1 MRHSPYRE
9 LTIRRP
15 PCRKTSMHSQDLLSN
30 ETAFESDFPARRP
43 FYSLQKL
50 PTYINVTATRN
61 ISFPKS
67 GVRAR
72 PVLLSFNAEG
82 CKRKLVPLPVRASES
97 VPTWKYLFREPQEK
111 RMWEVFVTN
120 LISVLRVCTNLK
132 QSQTTAFLVFAYPC
146 RSEISDHA
154 SVPIGS
160 HGIKCMGSVWS
171 ASSCFSSK

>member
-82 CKRKLVPLPVRASES
+82 CKRKLVPLPVRASGFVPYYFQPSGRSSPSTES
-97 VPTWKYLFREPQEK
+97 SIFLSLTIRSRRAVFGSLFSK
-111 RMWEVFVTN
+111 RTLFTS
-120 LISVLRVCTNLK
+120 SV
-132 QSQTTAFLVFAYPC
+132 
-146 RSEISDHA
+146 
-154 SVPIGS
+154 IGS
-160 HGIKCMGSVWS
+160 VT
-171 ASSCFSSK
+171 

>member
-82 CKRKLVPLPVRASES
+82 CKRKLVPLPVRASGRASGS
-97 VPTWKYLFREPQEK
+97 VPTWKYLFREPQEPECGK
-111 RMWEVFVTN
+111 FLF
-120 LISVLRVCTNLK
+120 LIISSLPADPLLPRKAPFFCLSPSDQEE
-132 QSQTTAFLVFAYPC
+132 QS
-146 RSEISDHA
+146 SDLYFQRGPY
-154 SVPIGS
+154 SPPP
-160 HGIKCMGSVWS
+160 
-171 ASSCFSSK
+171 

>member
-67 GVRAR
+67 G
-72 PVLLSFNAEG
+72 FNAEG
-82 CKRKLVPLPVRASES
+82 CKRKLVPLPVRASGS
-97 VPTWKYLFREPQEK
+97 VPTWKYLFREPQEPECGK
-111 RMWEVFVTN
+111 FLF
-120 LISVLRVCTNLK
+120 LIISSLPADPLLPRKAPFFCLSPSD
-132 QSQTTAFLVFAYPC
+132 QEGPSSDLYSQRGLCLP
-146 RSEISDHA
+146 
-154 SVPIGS
+154 PP
-160 HGIKCMGSVWS
+160 
-171 ASSCFSSK
+171 

>member
-82 CKRKLVPLPVRASES
+82 CKRKLVPLPVRASGS

-120 LISVLRVCTNLK
+120 LIPVFRVSTKPETVSDNSIFGFHKSL
-132 QSQTTAFLVFAYPC
+132 SQ
-146 RSEISDHA
+146 
-154 SVPIGS
+154 
-160 HGIKCMGSVWS
+160 
-171 ASSCFSSK
+171 

>member
-61 ISFPKS
+61 ISFPKA

-82 CKRKLVPLPVRASES
+82 CKRKLVPLPVRASGS
-97 VPTWKYLFREPQEK
+97 VPTWKYLFREPQE
-111 RMWEVFVTN
+111 TG
-120 LISVLRVCTNLK
+120 C
-132 QSQTTAFLVFAYPC
+132 
-146 RSEISDHA
+146 
-154 SVPIGS
+154 GS
-160 HGIKCMGSVWS
+160 FC
-171 ASSCFSSK
+171 CFSSLRASPVLFDQLYDDRDRVGLVAF

>member
-1 MRHSPYRE
+1 MRHSPYQER
-9 LTIRRP
+9 TIRRP

-82 CKRKLVPLPVRASES
+82 CKRKFVPLPVRASGS
-97 VPTWKYLFREPQEK
+97 VPTWKYLFREPQEPECGK
-111 RMWEVFVTN
+111 FLF
-120 LISVLRVCTNLK
+120 LIISSLPADPLLPRKAPFFCLSPSD
-132 QSQTTAFLVFAYPC
+132 QEGLSSDLYSQRGLCLP
-146 RSEISDHA
+146 
-154 SVPIGS
+154 PP
-160 HGIKCMGSVWS
+160 
-171 ASSCFSSK
+171 

>member
-82 CKRKLVPLPVRASES
+82 CKRKLVPLPVRASGCG
-97 VPTWKYLFREPQEK
+97 KFLFLIISSLPADPLLPRKAPFFCLSPSDQEGPSSD
-111 RMWEVFVTN
+111 
-120 LISVLRVCTNLK
+120 LY
-132 QSQTTAFLVFAYPC
+132 SQRGLCLP
-146 RSEISDHA
+146 
-154 SVPIGS
+154 PP
-160 HGIKCMGSVWS
+160 
-171 ASSCFSSK
+171 

>member
-15 PCRKTSMHSQDLLSN
+15 PCRKTSMHSQEQLSN
-30 ETAFESDFPARRP
+30 ESAYESDFPARRP

-72 PVLLSFNAEG
+72 PVLLSFIAEG
-82 CKRKLVPLPVRASES
+82 CKRKLVPLPVRASGS
-97 VPTWKYLFREPQEK
+97 VPTWKYLSQCGKLPVSSSGGK
-111 RMWEVFVTN
+111 TN
-120 LISVLRVCTNLK
+120 ILLISVASFNPPLR
-132 QSQTTAFLVFAYPC
+132 
-146 RSEISDHA
+146 
-154 SVPIGS
+154 
-160 HGIKCMGSVWS
+160 
-171 ASSCFSSK
+171 

>member
-82 CKRKLVPLPVRASES
+82 CKRKLVPLPVRASGYYFQPSGRSSPPTES
-97 VPTWKYLFREPQEK
+97 SIFLSLTIRSRRAVFGSLFSK
-111 RMWEVFVTN
+111 RTLFTS
-120 LISVLRVCTNLK
+120 SV
-132 QSQTTAFLVFAYPC
+132 
-146 RSEISDHA
+146 
-154 SVPIGS
+154 IGS
-160 HGIKCMGSVWS
+160 VT
-171 ASSCFSSK
+171 

>member
-82 CKRKLVPLPVRASES
+82 CKRKLVPLPVRASG
-97 VPTWKYLFREPQEK
+97 LFLIISSLPADPLLPRKAPFFCLSPSDQEG
-111 RMWEVFVTN
+111 
-120 LISVLRVCTNLK
+120 LSSDLY
-132 QSQTTAFLVFAYPC
+132 SQRGLCLP
-146 RSEISDHA
+146 
-154 SVPIGS
+154 PP
-160 HGIKCMGSVWS
+160 
-171 ASSCFSSK
+171 